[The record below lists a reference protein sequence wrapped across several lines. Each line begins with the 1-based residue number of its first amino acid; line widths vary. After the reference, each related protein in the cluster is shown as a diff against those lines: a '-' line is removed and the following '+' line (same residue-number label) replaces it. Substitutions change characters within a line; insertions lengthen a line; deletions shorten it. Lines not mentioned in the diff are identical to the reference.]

1 MDQGDA
7 SYIIGLSS
15 FAEGIDLP
23 GPYCEH
29 VILCKLPF
37 AVPDDPMGA
46 TLSEW
51 YEDQGRDAFMEYS
64 LPMAAVRLAQAA
76 CRYNRTETDRGIYTI
91 LDTRLKTKR
100 YGRILIRAIP
110 PLLRKGF
117 DERNID

>member
-1 MDQGDA
+1 M
-7 SYIIGLSS
+7 
-15 FAEGIDLP
+15 
-23 GPYCEH
+23 
-29 VILCKLPF
+29 ILCKLPF

-76 CRYNRTETDRGIYTI
+76 GRLIRSETDRGIFTI

-100 YGRILIRAIP
+100 YGQILIRAIP
-110 PLLRKGF
+110 PFAKEGF
-117 DERNID
+117 